1 MSESSNQTVSTQNYS
16 SLEADHELWSVETW
30 TTLLNEAQQV
40 IEKDIEQLKIAEI
53 ENARRIYDRIL
64 RQFPTAG
71 KQWASWIDLEMRLR
85 NYEKVEKMFG
95 ECLSICLH
103 VDLFRLYIDYIRKT
117 KEDQLAGAFEFALQS
132 IGMDILSGP
141 IWMDYIAFLKSLD
154 VSLKQQKTR

>member
-1 MSESSNQTVSTQNYS
+1 MSESVNPPVTTPDYS
-16 SLEADHELWSVETW
+16 SLEACHELWSVEAW
-30 TTLLNEAQQV
+30 NILLGEAQQV
-40 IEKDIEQLKIAEI
+40 IDKDIDQLKIAEI
-53 ENARRIYDRIL
+53 ENARRIYHRIL
-64 RQFPTAG
+64 KQFPTAG
-71 KQWASWIDLEMRLR
+71 KQWASWIDLEMKLK

-141 IWMDYIAFLKSLD
+141 IWTDYITFLRSLD
-154 VSLKQQKTR
+154 VG